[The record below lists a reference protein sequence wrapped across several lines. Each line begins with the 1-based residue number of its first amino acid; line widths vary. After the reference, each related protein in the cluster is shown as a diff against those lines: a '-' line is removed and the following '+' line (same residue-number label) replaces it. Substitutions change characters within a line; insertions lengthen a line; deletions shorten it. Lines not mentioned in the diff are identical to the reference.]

1 MYEEPRPM
9 REIHSIQEKIYEEY
23 KNLSNEEKLARMH
36 KEAEEAGKRFGLRL
50 RKASHA
56 S

>member
-1 MYEEPRPM
+1 MYKEPRPM
-9 REIHSIQEKIYEEY
+9 REIHRIQEKIYEEY
-23 KNLSNEEKLARMH
+23 KNLSNEGKLARMH
-36 KEAEEAGKRFGLRL
+36 KEAEEASRRLGLRL